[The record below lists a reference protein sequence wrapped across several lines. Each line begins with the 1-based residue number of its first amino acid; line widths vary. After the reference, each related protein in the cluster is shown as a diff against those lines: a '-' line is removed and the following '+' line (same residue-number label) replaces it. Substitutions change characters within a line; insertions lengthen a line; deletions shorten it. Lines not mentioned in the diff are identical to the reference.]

1 MQLAQKRLHLEVL
14 VVRFPVAR
22 SLRDQK
28 QKLAGKT
35 QLPMAVHQLPMDQ
48 PVFRSERV
56 HLPAF
61 KRGSRLKLVGIH
73 SLEILFIDL
82 NLVRH
87 KILLALDIM
96 LLPVILIPRINR
108 QSVIIRL
115 PLVLNQELYLMALS
129 HLDCSPMQVNSALRP
144 SVLSQQQ
151 QVLIPLHLGE
161 SLLHQQEIP
170 LH

>member
-48 PVFRSERV
+48 QVFRSERV
-56 HLPAF
+56 RLPAF
-61 KRGSRLKLVGIH
+61 KRGSRLKLVRIDN
-73 SLEILFIDL
+73 LENLFIDL

-87 KILLALDIM
+87 KIPLALGIM
-96 LLPVILIPRINR
+96 LLLVILIPRIN
-108 QSVIIRL
+108 QQLAIIR
-115 PLVLNQELYLMALS
+115 
-129 HLDCSPMQVNSALRP
+129 
-144 SVLSQQQ
+144 
-151 QVLIPLHLGE
+151 
-161 SLLHQQEIP
+161 SL
-170 LH
+170 